1 MKGKQAFNH
10 NKILKFMDL
19 QVIQNKIFEVRGCRV
34 MLDFHLAELY
44 QVETRALKQAVK
56 RNIGRFPSD
65 FMFVLSK
72 EEANLL
78 LSIGVSQNVIPPDY
92 NFGAAL
98 PMAFTEQGVAMLSS
112 VLRSQTAIEVNISI
126 MRAFVLMRQMV
137 AGYEELLKR
146 IEELEASTDAQ
157 FNDIYQALTQLL
169 SQSQEQKQRR
179 RIGFVTYDEPE
190 TDR

>member
-1 MKGKQAFNH
+1 
-10 NKILKFMDL
+10 MDL

-78 LSIGVSQNVIPPDY
+78 LSIGVSQNVIPSDY
-92 NFGAAL
+92 NFGATL

-157 FNDIYQALTQLL
+157 FNDL
-169 SQSQEQKQRR
+169 SGIDPAFEPVPRAEATPQN
-179 RIGFVTYDEPE
+179 RIRYL
-190 TDR
+190 